1 MANME
6 VQGFLAPDS
15 GPKRVYFT
23 GLQNDESTALTTT
36 AMPVGAVV
44 CYTETGGKK
53 GRGVDVTKCETA
65 LLTLFAGIVIDM
77 SDPKVGQIAVAG
89 DGSGTTAGNLIPGWV
104 TIVAASPAVQ
114 AYTHANM
121 TKPSTAVFPMAVAA
135 AQWYLQIATGVA
147 LTTTNSSTVVTGQ
160 SQVVAIALE
169 TFDSSTTSALKYVRL
184 GGIIGGQSI

>member
-6 VQGFLAPDS
+6 VQGFLAPSS

-23 GLQNDESTALTTT
+23 GQANDESTALTTT
-36 AMPVGAVV
+36 AMPLGAVV

-65 LLTLFAGIVIDM
+65 LLTMFAGIVVAID
-77 SDPKVGQIAVAG
+77 DPKTGTIAVAG

-104 TIVAASPAVQ
+104 TICAASPAIQ

-121 TKPSTAVFPMAVAA
+121 TKPSTAVFPLAVIAG
-135 AQWYLQIATGVA
+135 QWYLGIATGVTF
-147 LTTTNSSTVVTGQ
+147 TTTNGSTALTGL
-160 SQVVAIALE
+160 SQVVALAIE
-169 TFDSSTTSALKYVRL
+169 TFDSSTTSALKYVKL
-184 GGIIGGQSI
+184 GGTMGGGEI